1 MGSINDGPEQV
12 LARDV
17 PMGSG
22 LEAGRYLFTIVM
34 PLNTS
39 AGVTGRIVGAVDS
52 PSGFG
57 ELPLAWKA
65 EVSLIRVV
73 VSFWGIRPSRYS
85 RSRVTLICMELCLY
99 HPRFRG
105 LFWAQTLGAL
115 NDNIFKN
122 ALVILVLYRGWTFS
136 GFTPATFSALV
147 AAIFMTPFLLFSAP
161 GGQLADR
168 MDKADLVRKLKSL
181 EVVISVFAA
190 VGLFTHSVTLLLVA
204 LAGYA
209 AQSAYF
215 GPVKYA
221 ILPQILEPDELLTGN
236 ALVETATS
244 IAILLGTIGGGLL
257 AARSPVHVALVIIVC
272 SLLGRWAAS
281 SVPSAPPTGQ
291 VEKVGFFRSQVECLK
306 LTWQTIPM
314 LYTILGISWFWMF
327 GAAFIML
334 IPIYSKELLGGSEQV
349 TTYLVAAFSIGIGI
363 GSQACE
369 KLSRGRLEL
378 GWVPIG
384 GLGMTLF
391 ALDFGFRNPPKGE
404 NLSGAEFLQQPGTA
418 HLLLD
423 LVGLAVSAG
432 LFIVPLYT
440 FLQKRSQKDSRSR
453 LIAGSNI
460 WNGVFMVGA
469 TLILGACM
477 EKGVTLFQLFVW
489 LAVANLVV
497 SILAYRRL
505 PEFTLRLFV
514 VLICK
519 ICYRLR
525 VRHYDRIP
533 AEGACLL
540 IANHVTLVDWLFLAS
555 GTDRPARFVMLH
567 TYYNIPILHYLFR
580 DGGAIPIGSA
590 KTHPELVAAA
600 FERIHEA
607 LANEEMVIMFPEG
620 KLTTDGQ
627 VDRFRKGVEQVL
639 ERDPVPVLPVGLKG
653 LWGTRFSMSPER
665 KWHFRP
671 PVEMVVG
678 EMLPAEG
685 QTADGLREQV
695 LKLLQGPIDRS
706 PEERPSH
713 HY

>member
-1 MGSINDGPEQV
+1 MD
-12 LARDV
+12 
-17 PMGSG
+17 
-22 LEAGRYLFTIVM
+22 
-34 PLNTS
+34 
-39 AGVTGRIVGAVDS
+39 
-52 PSGFG
+52 
-57 ELPLAWKA
+57 
-65 EVSLIRVV
+65 
-73 VSFWGIRPSRYS
+73 
-85 RSRVTLICMELCLY
+85 LCFS
-99 HPRFRG
+99 HRRFRG

-122 ALVILVLYRGWTFS
+122 ALVILVLYKGWTFAGIS
-136 GFTPATFSALV
+136 PEGFAVLAG
-147 AAIFMTPFLLFSAP
+147 AIFILPFLLFSAP

-168 MDKADLVRKLKSL
+168 MDKAELVRKLKTL
-181 EVVISVFAA
+181 EIAISVVAL
-190 VGLFTHSVTLLLVA
+190 VGLLSQSVVLLLVA

-209 AQSAYF
+209 TQSAYF

-221 ILPQILEPDELLTGN
+221 ILPQILDPDELLSGN

-244 IAILLGTIGGGLL
+244 LAILIGTIGGGFL
-257 AARSPVHVALVIIVC
+257 ADTASPLMIALVVLAC
-272 SLLGRWAAS
+272 SLVGRLVASGIPPCPPPAELGQRS
-281 SVPSAPPTGQ
+281 
-291 VEKVGFFRSQVECLK
+291 GFFKVQVDCLR

-327 GAAFIML
+327 GAAFMTL
-334 IPIYSKELLGGSEQV
+334 IPIYSKNLLGGSAQV
-349 TTYLVAAFSIGIGI
+349 TTYLIAAFTVGIGL
-363 GSQACE
+363 GSQLCE

-391 ALDFGFRNPPKGE
+391 ALDFGLRTPPKVD
-404 NLSGAEFLQQPGTA
+404 NVSGLQFLTTPGTP

-423 LVGLAVSAG
+423 LVGLAMSAG

-440 FLQKRSQKDSRSR
+440 FLQKRSQKETRSR

-460 WNGVFMVGA
+460 WNGVFMVGSSA
-469 TLILGACM
+469 ILGLCLAR
-477 EKGVTLFQLFVW
+477 GLTLFQLFVW
-489 LAVANLVV
+489 LAVANLIV

-519 ICYRLR
+519 LSYKLR
-525 VRHYDRIP
+525 VRNAQHIP

-540 IANHVTLVDWLFLAS
+540 VANHVTLVDWLFLAS

-590 KTHPELVAAA
+590 RTHPELVASA
-600 FERIHEA
+600 FERIHQA
-607 LANEEMVIMFPEG
+607 LRNEEMVILFPEG
-620 KLTTDGQ
+620 KLTTTGQ
-627 VDRFRKGVEQVL
+627 VDRFRKGVETVL
-639 ERDPVPVLPVGLKG
+639 ERDPVPVLPIALKG
-653 LWGTRFSMSPER
+653 LWGTRFSMSPAR

-678 EMLPAEG
+678 ELLPPEG
-685 QTADGLREQV
+685 LSADGLRDVV
-695 LKLLQGPIDRS
+695 LALLDS
-706 PEERPSH
+706 PGEKSSAELAAEYAARAAASESASPPPPPAVG
-713 HY
+713 

>member
-1 MGSINDGPEQV
+1 MD
-12 LARDV
+12 
-17 PMGSG
+17 
-22 LEAGRYLFTIVM
+22 
-34 PLNTS
+34 
-39 AGVTGRIVGAVDS
+39 
-52 PSGFG
+52 
-57 ELPLAWKA
+57 
-65 EVSLIRVV
+65 
-73 VSFWGIRPSRYS
+73 
-85 RSRVTLICMELCLY
+85 LCFR
-99 HPRFRG
+99 HPRFRE

-136 GFTPATFSALV
+136 GMSPAAFSALV
-147 AAIFMTPFLLFSAP
+147 AAIFMIPFLLFSAP

-168 MDKADLVRKLKSL
+168 MDKADLVRNLKSL
-181 EVVISVFAA
+181 ELVISLFAA
-190 VGLFTHSVTLLLVA
+190 VGLFSHSVVLLLVA

-209 AQSAYF
+209 TQAAYF

-221 ILPQILEPDELLTGN
+221 ILPQLLEPNELLSGN

-244 IAILLGTIGGGLL
+244 VAILVGTIGGGLL
-257 AARSPVHVALVIIVC
+257 AARSPAHVAVVVLLC
-272 SLLGRWAAS
+272 SVVGRWAAAS
-281 SVPSAPPTGQ
+281 IPSAPPVGE
-291 VEKVGFFRSQVECLK
+291 VEKVGFFRSQVECMK
-306 LTWQTIPM
+306 LTWQTVPM

-334 IPIYSKELLGGSEQV
+334 IPIYSKDLLGGSEQV
-349 TTYLVAAFSIGIGI
+349 TTYLVAAFSIGIGL

-391 ALDFGFRNPPKGE
+391 ALDFGFRNPPKGVDVT
-404 NLSGAEFLQQPGTA
+404 GAQFLQQAGTP
-418 HLLLD
+418 HLLMD
-423 LVGLAVSAG
+423 LVGLAMSAG
-432 LFIVPLYT
+432 IFIVPLYT

-460 WNGVFMVGA
+460 WNGLFMVGS
-469 TLILGACM
+469 TVILGVCI
-477 EKGVTLFQLFVW
+477 ENGVTLFDLFMW

-497 SILAYRRL
+497 SFLAYRRL

-514 VLICK
+514 VLVCK
-519 ICYRLR
+519 ICYKLR
-525 VRHYDRIP
+525 VRHYERIP

-567 TYYNIPILHYLFR
+567 TYYNMPVLHYLFR

-590 KTHPELVAAA
+590 KSHPELVASA
-600 FERIHEA
+600 FEQMHQA
-607 LANEEMVIMFPEG
+607 LANGEMVIMFPEG
-620 KLTTDGQ
+620 KLTTDGE
-627 VDRFRKGVEQVL
+627 VDRFRKGVETVL

-653 LWGTRFSMSPER
+653 LWHTRFSMSPDR

-678 EMLPAEG
+678 EVLPPEG
-685 QTADGLREQV
+685 LTADGLREVV
-695 LKLLQGPIDRS
+695 LGLLEGPIDES
-706 PEERPSH
+706 PEAPVEH